1 MLKSVIYVSKSTK
14 PVSKDVLKSILE
26 SSRKNNTKLNVTG
39 LLLYFDSTFIQAL
52 EGPAESID
60 IIFSNI
66 KEDKRHQDVTVIHE
80 EPITMRDFS
89 NWSMGFKSLDK
100 EDEHLGFASLEEI
113 ESILKRG
120 DGLRTKAILSTFY
133 HTNVA
138 SSRFV
143 ETS

>member
-1 MLKSVIYVSKSTK
+1 MLKSVIYISTSSQPISKG
-14 PVSKDVLKSILE
+14 VLNEILK
-26 SSRKNNTKLNVTG
+26 SSRKNNSDLNVTG

-52 EGPAESID
+52 EGPEESID

-66 KEDKRHQDVTVIHE
+66 KKDKRHKNVTVIHE

-89 NWSMGFKSLDK
+89 NWSMGFKELNK

-113 ESILKRG
+113 ESIIKKG
-120 DGLRTKAILSTFY
+120 DGLGTKAILSTFY

-138 SSRFV
+138 SNRYV
-143 ETS
+143 ETT